1 MGNGKAE
8 LTARLT
14 DFHAGCEFRA
24 YEFLG
29 AHLSNDSAVFRVWV
43 PNASA
48 VSVCGDFNNWSPD
61 ADKMEKISDGVWERY
76 INGVQKF
83 DCYKYRITSQSG
95 NAVLKA
101 DPYAFHSQTRPGTAS
116 KFYPL
121 DNTYQ
126 WSDSVWMKRREN
138 HKKRNIFTSPLNIYE
153 VHAGS
158 WRQYSDGS
166 HFSYKK
172 LADELIPYVK
182 KMGYTHI
189 EFMPLA
195 EYPLDMSWG
204 YQTTGYF
211 SPSSRYGEPP
221 ELMEFVDRC
230 HKAGVGVIM
239 DWVGAHF
246 PKDDYGLYQF
256 DGDFCYE
263 YADPRKRESP
273 EWGTHYFDYGRNE
286 VISFLVSSVD
296 YWINLYHFDGIRV
309 DAVSAMLYLDY
320 GRKDWMPNIFG
331 GRENL
336 EAMALLR
343 AMNGYVLGTYPG
355 TMMIAEESTS
365 FPKVSH
371 DIADGGLGFSFK
383 WNMGWM
389 NDTLSY
395 METDPYFRSGSHNKL
410 TFSMMYAFSE
420 RFILPVSHD
429 EVVHGKKSLLDK
441 MPGDYLQ
448 KFANIRLFMA
458 YMMAHPGKKLMF
470 MGCEYGPFREWDYA
484 SELEWFMLDF
494 ESHKKLH
501 SYKAAL
507 DEFYLSRS
515 ALWRDDCGW
524 EGFQWIAADDSQN
537 NVISFIRKDKEKQ
550 LVCVFNF
557 AGVAHEDYRIGVPK
571 ADYYREVLNTDDER
585 FFGSGRQ
592 NGIVKADSTPMHGF
606 GNSVS
611 LQLPPLSALF
621 FEPGETD

>member
-1 MGNGKAE
+1 MGDGRAE

-14 DFHAGCEFRA
+14 DFHAGREFRA
-24 YEFLG
+24 YEIIG
-29 AHLSNDSAVFRVWV
+29 AHPFGDGAVFRVWA
-43 PNASA
+43 PNAAA
-48 VSVCGDFNNWSPD
+48 VSVVGDFNGWSPD
-61 ADKMEKISDGVWERY
+61 ADQMEKISGGVWERY
-76 INGVQKF
+76 IKGVQKF
-83 DCYKYRITSQSG
+83 DCYKYRVISQNG

-101 DPYAFHSQTRPGTAS
+101 DPYAFHTQTRPDTAS
-116 KFYPL
+116 KFYPI
-121 DNTYQ
+121 DNVYQ
-126 WSDSVWMKRREN
+126 WGDSVWMKRREN
-138 HKKRNIFTSPLNIYE
+138 KKQNIFTSPMNIYE

-158 WRQYSDGS
+158 WRRYPDGS
-166 HFSYKK
+166 HFSYQK
-172 LADELIPYVK
+172 LADELISYVK

-246 PKDDYGLYQF
+246 PKDEYGLYHF

-296 YWINLYHFDGIRV
+296 YWINRYHFDGIRV

-320 GRKDWMPNIFG
+320 GRKEWMPNIYG

-343 AMNGYVLGTYPG
+343 TLNRHILGAYPG
-355 TMMIAEESTS
+355 TMMIAEEATS

-395 METDPYFRSGSHNKL
+395 MQTDPYFRSGSHNKL

-441 MPGDYLQ
+441 MPGDYFQ
-448 KFANIRLFMA
+448 KFANTRLFMA
-458 YMMAHPGKKLMF
+458 YMTAHPGKKLMF

-484 SELEWFMLDF
+484 SGLEWFMLDF
-494 ESHKKLH
+494 EAHKKLQDC
-501 SYKAAL
+501 KAAL
-507 DEFYLSRS
+507 NEFYLSRS
-515 ALWRDDCGW
+515 ALWKDDCGW
-524 EGFQWIAADDSQN
+524 DGFQWIAADDSQN
-537 NVISFIRKDKEKQ
+537 NVISFIRKDKDKQ
-550 LVCVFNF
+550 LICVFNF
-557 AGVAHEDYRIGVPK
+557 SGIAHENYRIGVPK
-571 ADYYREVLNTDDER
+571 AEQYREVFNTDEER
-585 FFGSGRQ
+585 FFGSGRC
-592 NGIVKADSTPMHGF
+592 NGIVKAENIPMHGF
-606 GNSVS
+606 DNSI
-611 LQLPPLSALF
+611 LLLLPPLSAVFL
-621 FEPGETD
+621 ERDESQ